1 MDSSPHSAS
10 SVSDE
15 FGTSLPVEQE
25 GDVAGEEEH
34 IHLPNPSFWPI
45 FLTIAIALTV
55 GGLIFWSKDSFPWLS
70 VIAAPFVLIG
80 ILGFGLENPMAP
92 VKERYVAVYRPVDT
106 GKFKIGQNVIDAQ
119 GNWLGKIQAR
129 FDRYILVE
137 HGRLVPKVYYV
148 PSSVIREQ
156 IKNNTVFIALSEED
170 LVRRG
175 LTSVPDDLY
184 DEVPEPGI
192 PTVRGVPL
200 FARRPLSPAETG
212 HYNYGKHWPGINTD
226 ASGSYHRNEVLPVPQ
241 TYVTEAAYATE
252 EPIPPR
258 AISPD

>member
-1 MDSSPHSAS
+1 MDSSPQGTS

-15 FGTSLPVEQE
+15 FGTTLPVEQE
-25 GDVAGEEEH
+25 GDVAGVEEH

-45 FLTIAIALTV
+45 LLTIAIALTV

-70 VIAAPFVLIG
+70 VIAAPFVLVG
-80 ILGFGLENPMAP
+80 ILGFGLEDPMAP
-92 VKERYVAVYRPVDT
+92 VRERYVPVYGPVDT

-129 FDRYILVE
+129 FSRYILVE
-137 HGRLVPKVYYV
+137 RGRLVPKVYYV
-148 PSSVIREQ
+148 PRSAIKEQ
-156 IKNNTVFIALSEED
+156 IKHNTVFLTLSEDD

-175 LTSVPDDLY
+175 LTSVPNDIY
-184 DEVPEPGI
+184 DEVPEYGI
-192 PTVRGVPL
+192 PTVRGTPL

-226 ASGSYHRNEVLPVPQ
+226 ASGSYHREEVLPVPQ
-241 TYVTEAAYATE
+241 TYVTEGVVATE

-258 AISPD
+258 TLNPD